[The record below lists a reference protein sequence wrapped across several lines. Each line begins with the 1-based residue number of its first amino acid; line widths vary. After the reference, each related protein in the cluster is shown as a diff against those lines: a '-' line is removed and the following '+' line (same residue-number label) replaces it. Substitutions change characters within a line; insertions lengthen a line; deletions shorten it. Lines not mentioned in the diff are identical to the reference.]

1 MCTES
6 VPGYLDFCTLYGFF
20 AGFVTDE
27 MGWLAFLFAAATL
40 SFIVINSVIAA
51 TAVYTWFERRGIARF
66 QNRLGPNRWGP
77 FGLFQPLADI
87 LKLISKEDTIPD
99 VADRPA
105 FTIAPIVFLAPTL
118 LVFAVIPFGE
128 HSFLGK
134 LNIGALFIVGVT
146 AVNTIA
152 IIMAGWGSRNKYALF
167 GTMRS
172 VAMLISYEVPMALA
186 LAGVVIMSG
195 SLALVEIVDR
205 QSLPFL
211 LTQPLGFLV
220 FMAAASAEMSR
231 TPFDMIESESELGG
245 GYNTE
250 YSGIKFAIL
259 QLAEFMAPL
268 VTAAVTTVLFLGGT
282 NGFEPIPGQVWFVG
296 KVFLVVVV
304 LLWVR
309 STWPRLRVSQI
320 MGFAWKALFP
330 LALIN
335 MFAISVEVVVLQGIN
350 DGEISVGEMW
360 VIAAI
365 NWILT
370 VASIV
375 GISDLLGQRRIRP
388 VEPIPSNLANMYAET
403 D

>member
-1 MCTES
+1 
-6 VPGYLDFCTLYGFF
+6 
-20 AGFVTDE
+20 
-27 MGWLAFLFAAATL
+27 
-40 SFIVINSVIAA
+40 
-51 TAVYTWFERRGIARF
+51 
-66 QNRLGPNRWGP
+66 
-77 FGLFQPLADI
+77 
-87 LKLISKEDTIPD
+87 
-99 VADRPA
+99 
-105 FTIAPIVFLAPTL
+105 
-118 LVFAVIPFGE
+118 
-128 HSFLGK
+128 
-134 LNIGALFIVGVT
+134 
-146 AVNTIA
+146 
-152 IIMAGWGSRNKYALF
+152 
-167 GTMRS
+167 
-172 VAMLISYEVPMALA
+172 MALA